1 MYTVYKHL
9 NENEEIIYVGKSK
22 SLLYRQ
28 RQHKDK
34 SDWFDEIDSIEY
46 CTLNSKTEMDLVE
59 VYLINTLNPKYNKK
73 DKREDDLSNINLG
86 EIDWLEFDMNE
97 LFVQNSKKEDKID
110 TFFKPNEL
118 ISMDISGLVNFQ
130 YEIFNCLLYN
140 YYKNKSNVINV
151 MDLLGFLSNY
161 KTSKDISKENSKIK
175 IHIESL
181 KYLKINKNNIFN
193 HINYSCENGNIS
205 FEFSDYVESL
215 YSTNGTYIP
224 ILYLNK
230 ECKFET
236 KNLYSWLLSKSKH
249 DISISLS
256 ELKEILGLNYK
267 AEVINGVR
275 IIDYEN
281 KKEQYNKTN
290 DLKKHIL
297 SKIKDELFTYYSLN
311 IDYEFI
317 KFNNKLVKINIKIN

>member
-46 CTLNSKTEMDLVE
+46 CTLNSKTEMDLIE
-59 VYLINTLNPKYNKK
+59 IYLINTLSPKYNKK

-86 EIDWLEFDMNE
+86 AIEWLEFDMNE
-97 LFVQNSKKEDKID
+97 LVVQNNKKENKID

-130 YEIFNCLLYN
+130 YEIFNCILYN
-140 YYKNKSNVINV
+140 HYKNKSNIINIMEV
-151 MDLLGFLSNY
+151 LKFISSY
-161 KTSKDISKENSKIK
+161 KTYKDISKENSRIK
-175 IHIESL
+175 MYIDSL

-193 HINYSCENGNIS
+193 HINYSCESGDLS
-205 FEFSDYVESL
+205 FEFSDYVKSL
-215 YSTNGTYIP
+215 YECKGCNIP

-230 ECKFET
+230 KCKFET
-236 KNLYSWLLSKSKH
+236 KNLYIWLTTNKPNSA
-249 DISISLS
+249 SLFQI
-256 ELKEILGLNYK
+256 KEILGLNYK
-267 AEVINGVR
+267 VESIDKVR
-275 IIDYEN
+275 IIN
-281 KKEQYNKTN
+281 YNKN
-290 DLKKHIL
+290 VEKYSELKDFKRYVL
-297 SKIKDELFTYYSLN
+297 DKIKYELSVCYNLN
-311 IDYEFI
+311 VDFEFI
-317 KFNNKLVKINIKIN
+317 KFNNKLTNINIKYL